1 MANIEINI
9 AVTDDSGR
17 NWVYKDI
24 DENLALDSVQR
35 DIGSYLDVAAVN
47 NSLANLVRF
56 RKGERQ
62 FNMEYGLDIDQYL
75 YEPINSATARSIGDR
90 IRTAIKAWEPRIS
103 LVNVNIKPNI
113 NANEYDI
120 TIKYSIPLLGSD
132 EYEMQY
138 LLPGA

>member
-9 AVTDDSGR
+9 AVTDDEGR
-17 NWVYKDI
+17 SWIYKDVN
-24 DENLALDSVQR
+24 ENLALDAVKR

-47 NSLANLVRF
+47 NSLANLVRY

-62 FNMEYGLDIDQYL
+62 FNMEYGLDIEQYL

-90 IRTAIKAWEPRIS
+90 IRTSIKTWEPRVS
-103 LVNVNIKPNI
+103 LVNINLTPIIEENQYNII
-113 NANEYDI
+113 
-120 TIKYSIPLLGSD
+120 IKYSIPLLGGS

>member
-9 AVTDDSGR
+9 AVTDDSSR
-17 NWVYKDI
+17 TWVYKDI
-24 DENLALDSVQR
+24 NEDLALDSVKR
-35 DIGSYLDVAAVN
+35 DIASYYDVAAVN

-56 RKGERQ
+56 KKGERQ
-62 FNMEYGLDIDQYL
+62 YNMEYGLDIDQFL
-75 YEPINSATARSIGDR
+75 YESINTATARSIGER

-103 LVNVNIKPNI
+103 LVNVKVIPKI
-113 NANEYDI
+113 DDNEYNI

-138 LLPGA
+138 QLPGA